1 MDISTE
7 FMSHELQ
14 LNALV
19 ENFGGVDPSFTT
31 DGVQTSKIIRDRMR
45 VMRLSVEEKRKELKA
60 PLLADGKKIDLAAR
74 KITDKIKGIETPHQN
89 AIDQYNGKEKH
100 TKVLRESV
108 KLTEEDLEK
117 IIGAL
122 WYSAK
127 NSDDFSLADVEGLVD
142 RLAMSLNKV
151 RAT

>member
-19 ENFGGVDPSFTT
+19 ENFRDVVPIISRE
-31 DGVQTSKIIRDRMR
+31 GVQTSKIIRDRMR

-60 PLLADGKKIDLAAR
+60 PLLADSKKIDLAAR
-74 KITDKIKGIETPHQN
+74 KITDTIKSIETPHQN
-89 AIDQYNGKEKH
+89 AINQYNGKEKH
-100 TKVLRESV
+100 TKLLRESV
-108 KLTEEDLEK
+108 KLSEEDLEK

-127 NSDDFSLADVEGLVD
+127 NSNDFSLADVEGLVD

>member
-14 LNALV
+14 LNTLV

-45 VMRLSVEEKRKELKA
+45 VIRLSVEEKRKELKA
-60 PLLADGKKIDLAAR
+60 PFLADGKKIDLAAR
-74 KITDKIKGIETPHQN
+74 KITDKIKAIETPHQN